1 MKTVIT
7 AAGNKPGSQFDLR
20 FGRAGWFCILDEETG
35 NYEFYENEFRDAHHG
50 AGIKVVEKVA
60 ELGAGKVIS
69 GDFGPRAKEL
79 LEKLNIQMVVL
90 QNEGLTVGQL
100 IDKIK
105 N

>member
-7 AAGNKPGSQFDLR
+7 STGNEPASQFDLR
-20 FGRAGWFCILDEETG
+20 FGRAGWFCVLDEDSG
-35 NYEFYENEFRDAHHG
+35 SYEFHENEFKDLQHG
-50 AGIKVVEKVA
+50 AGMKVVEKIA
-60 ELGAGKVIS
+60 GLGAGKVVS

-90 QNEGLTVGQL
+90 QDEGLTVGQL
-100 IDKIK
+100 IAKIR